1 MVGSLKDLFVSSK
14 SGKLTK
20 MSAQDGDQQ
29 LNAIRRQRSEL
40 TIDKG
45 SHSIAPIKSS
55 NHLSLNMQNR
65 LEVPRVVRA
74 TPAAF

>member
-1 MVGSLKDLFVSSK
+1 
-14 SGKLTK
+14 